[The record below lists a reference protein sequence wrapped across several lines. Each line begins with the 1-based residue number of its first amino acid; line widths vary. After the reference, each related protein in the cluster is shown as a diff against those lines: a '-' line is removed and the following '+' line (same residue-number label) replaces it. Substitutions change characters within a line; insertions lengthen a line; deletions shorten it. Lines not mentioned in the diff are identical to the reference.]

1 MLHKVSFWR
10 KFSKF
15 KMSGLVL
22 IFFAYAP
29 GVLKES
35 FWSDDYPALMDT
47 SDVVDHILKDA
58 RPTGAA
64 LFSASFSMLDE
75 PAHAWILRSLAL
87 IALLLIFLFISKRVN
102 NSRYGSIGI
111 FSIAI
116 AFCLPSFQ
124 MYVHWTSTWF
134 FLWATLAS
142 LYAFHFWSSKLISRK
157 IFAVFLL
164 VIALTTY
171 PPVALFFFS
180 AIAVINTLNESKI
193 SKFFSDVVQ
202 GLMLL
207 VISGLVSIL
216 TVIVTLQF
224 AGVSTNKRVSV
235 ITLSEIPE
243 KIIWLL
249 SRPLVVGLRPFM
261 IDSPTPKIA
270 LITALPVILILIIG
284 IKRQSLH
291 LGESIFYRGFW
302 VAFPMVLTLIPIMIT
317 SDNQIEFRVLPGYSW
332 GIAALATFFLL
343 ISIDLLLRL
352 LIENAKV
359 RGFTLLIVPAV
370 LSLVAVLT
378 INSHYTD
385 LFGGPYQKKNA
396 FLNTSIS
403 SCLKN
408 GTIKSVLVIAPK
420 LPFPSFQRLG
430 VFSMSTDLASEW
442 VPKPNVELL
451 LRQRGISAPVAY
463 STTRPLVGGATETKC
478 IIDLEEFRK
487 LLT

>member
-1 MLHKVSFWR
+1 M
-10 KFSKF
+10 
-15 KMSGLVL
+15 
-22 IFFAYAP
+22 
-29 GVLKES
+29 
-35 FWSDDYPALMDT
+35 
-47 SDVVDHILKDA
+47 
-58 RPTGAA
+58 
-64 LFSASFSMLDE
+64 
-75 PAHAWILRSLAL
+75 
-87 IALLLIFLFISKRVN
+87 
-102 NSRYGSIGI
+102 
-111 FSIAI
+111 
-116 AFCLPSFQ
+116 
-124 MYVHWTSTWF
+124 
-134 FLWATLAS
+134 
-142 LYAFHFWSSKLISRK
+142 
-157 IFAVFLL
+157 
-164 VIALTTY
+164 
-171 PPVALFFFS
+171 
-180 AIAVINTLNESKI
+180 
-193 SKFFSDVVQ
+193 
-202 GLMLL
+202 
-207 VISGLVSIL
+207 
-216 TVIVTLQF
+216 
-224 AGVSTNKRVSV
+224 
-235 ITLSEIPE
+235 
-243 KIIWLL
+243 
-249 SRPLVVGLRPFM
+249 
-261 IDSPTPKIA
+261 
-270 LITALPVILILIIG
+270 
-284 IKRQSLH
+284 
-291 LGESIFYRGFW
+291 
-302 VAFPMVLTLIPIMIT
+302 AFPMVLTLIPIMIT